1 MAIALV
7 FGLSQCKKQ
16 ETSTSNNTEDGKV
29 YITVNVNNGGGRH
42 HIEPGVGAYVF
53 TNGDILYV
61 GNGGHYVGTL
71 TYNNGA
77 FSGTI
82 DSPVS
87 TDYLHFYFLGGK
99 TPATAPTAGT
109 TESFTVSIA
118 DQSGNLPVLSYGQST
133 AKYTTASATY
143 STTLRNKCAL
153 VKFDLSM
160 ATNNAVT
167 VANML
172 TEATINFATPGIT
185 PTATTGSMTLY
196 SESGTEKWAIL
207 LPQDEAIEEFTI
219 NIGNRSYTVSGSYT
233 ITNNGYIDS
242 GISFDN
248 TFFPVTSITL
258 NKTTTSINRGATE
271 TLSVTSVL
279 PSNATDKTYTWSS
292 DATGVATVNAS
303 GVVTAVAV
311 GTAHIRATANDGSG
325 VYGECTVTVNPVQRT
340 VTWNS
345 STISGI
351 TLSYYAQPYYYYN
364 GGEIVAHANGSSARW
379 EFSQITVGGSGNG
392 ISFSVN
398 NGNIKK
404 IVLTFES
411 SLFCEPTSGWSL
423 SGNTLTWTGTA
434 SSVELAASYGLSSK
448 KCTQVQFTL
457 LQ

>member
-1 MAIALV
+1 MALV
-7 FGLSQCKKQ
+7 LGLGQCKKQ
-16 ETSTSNNTEDGKV
+16 EKPTTTDTEGKKV
-29 YITVNVNNGGGRH
+29 YITVNAGHDGTKHEIYPNT
-42 HIEPGVGAYVF
+42 GAYVF
-53 TNGDILYV
+53 TNGDLLYV
-61 GNGGHYVGTL
+61 GNNGHFIGTL
-71 TYNNGA
+71 EYQDGA
-77 FSGTI
+77 FSGGIYEPST
-82 DSPVS
+82 

-99 TPATAPTAGT
+99 GPQAPEAG

-118 DQSGNLPVLSYGQST
+118 DQSDNLPVLSYAPST
-133 AKYTTASATY
+133 QKYTDGNATY
-143 STTLRNKCAL
+143 STMLRNKCAL

-167 VANML
+167 VSNML

-219 NIGNRSYTVSGSYT
+219 NIGNRSYSVSGSYS
-233 ITNNGYIDS
+233 ITNNGYINS

-258 NKTTTSINRGATE
+258 NKTATSINRGSTE

-364 GGEIVAHANGSSARW
+364 GGEIVAHANGSGARW
-379 EFSQITVGGSGNG
+379 EFSRITVGGSGNG

-411 SLFCEPTSGWSL
+411 SFYCEPTSGWSV

-434 SSVELAASYGLSSK
+434 SSVELAGFGISSIR
-448 KCTQVQFTL
+448 CTQAQFTL